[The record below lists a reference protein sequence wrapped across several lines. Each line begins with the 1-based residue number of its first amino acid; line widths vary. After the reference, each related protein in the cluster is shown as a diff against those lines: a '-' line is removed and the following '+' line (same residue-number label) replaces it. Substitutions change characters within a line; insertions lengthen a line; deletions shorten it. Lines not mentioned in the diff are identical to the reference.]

1 MKKIGKRNYVIGV
14 VILFCLAGALLM
26 IKNIAGEKEADTNG
40 IDQYAEEN
48 QIDGESKTKLQ
59 ELDELNSYG
68 YVGAGYMDVNS
79 DGVEK
84 IYNEYQKYGIVRS
97 DEDGSL
103 SYEGQRIREFMKED
117 EGWRYFDNVGTIDLR
132 FNKDNNKLEV
142 TSQEEFDERSLILA
156 AYDDYCISQDMA
168 EENPVIEELTE
179 E

>member
-14 VILFCLAGALLM
+14 VILLLLAGALLM

-40 IDQYAEEN
+40 IDRYAQAK

-68 YVGAGYMDVNS
+68 YVGAGYMDVSS

-84 IYNEYQKYGIVRS
+84 IYNEYQKYGMVRS

-103 SYEGQRIREFMKED
+103 SYEGQRVREFMKED
-117 EGWRYFDNVGTIDLR
+117 EGWRYFDDVGTIDLR

-168 EENPVIEELTE
+168 EENPVNEELTE